1 MSGFKPALALIAVAS
16 LAINLDAQD
25 RSYGRSVVATQF
37 GIVATSQVSASQAG
51 ARVLEQGGS
60 AIDAAIAAN
69 AVLNVTEPTSNGMGG
84 DLFAIYWEAK
94 TGKLYGLNASGWA
107 PKVLSIEHLKSKG
120 IAEKMPEEGI
130 DSVTVPGVVDGWTK
144 LHKRFGRLPWRDLF
158 QPAIYYAEHG
168 FPVSEIIHAWW
179 TGDSEGLRTNP
190 ESTRVFLPGGKAPET
205 GQVFRNPDIARA
217 FRLIADQGESAFYN
231 GDIAKAILKTSSDL
245 GGTMTADDL
254 ASYSANGSSR
264 SRPLIAAGRVY
275 ELPPNGAGHRRTRDA
290 QHHGALPAVRPVRTA
305 PQELHKRIEAMKLA
319 YADVNATTPIRASA
333 RFPVAGLLSKEY
345 AGKRAAPHRSRARQL
360 HRRSGIPAASDTTY
374 LTRRRSRRKHR
385 LLHSEQLQQL
395 RIARDGGG
403 HGLRPAESR
412 RRYSRSIRNHRTC
425 SRAASGRSTR
435 LFRPSWR
442 RAISTSASASWA
454 DRISRWRMRSSSRIL
469 SITG

>member
-1 MSGFKPALALIAVAS
+1 MSGFKPVLALIAVAS

-205 GQVFRNPDIARA
+205 GQVFRNPDVAHA
-217 FRLIADQGESAFYN
+217 FRLVADQGEGAFYK
-231 GDIAKAILKTSSDL
+231 GEIAKAIL
-245 GGTMTADDL
+245 
-254 ASYSANGSSR
+254 
-264 SRPLIAAGRVY
+264 
-275 ELPPNGAGHRRTRDA
+275 
-290 QHHGALPAVRPVRTA
+290 
-305 PQELHKRIEAMKLA
+305 
-319 YADVNATTPIRASA
+319 
-333 RFPVAGLLSKEY
+333 
-345 AGKRAAPHRSRARQL
+345 
-360 HRRSGIPAASDTTY
+360 RSGRHDD
-374 LTRRRSRRKHR
+374 RRRPRSLLCRMGRACLNHLSRLDR
-385 LLHSEQLQQL
+385 L
-395 RIARDGGG
+395 
-403 HGLRPAESR
+403 
-412 RRYSRSIRNHRTC
+412 
-425 SRAASGRSTR
+425 
-435 LFRPSWR
+435 
-442 RAISTSASASWA
+442 
-454 DRISRWRMRSSSRIL
+454 
-469 SITG
+469 